1 MVGGVHAGPRQLHR
15 EVLLRRFKH
24 NVLDIPRGRGRFPYT
39 FATKLVGVEH
49 SIAVNKLLIL
59 AILQLG
65 MSGAILYVLLD
76 RDSEPQ
82 AQKSEQPSIG
92 RAETVQEVRPVAKAA
107 TVDAESIR
115 QIVRSELFEFAAQF
129 PDHTTGQEADASDI
143 DPLERD
149 ARLSEA
155 RERLALYRAVG
166 EISDREIDEFQRNIS
181 TLDLASQKAVLSE
194 LFREINAGNVKVRP

>member
-1 MVGGVHAGPRQLHR
+1 M
-15 EVLLRRFKH
+15 
-24 NVLDIPRGRGRFPYT
+24 
-39 FATKLVGVEH
+39 
-49 SIAVNKLLIL
+49 NKILIL
-59 AILQLG
+59 LVLQLG

-82 AQKSEQPSIG
+82 AQESEQPSIG
-92 RAETVQEVRPVAKAA
+92 RAETVQEVGSVARAA

-115 QIVRSELFEFAAQF
+115 QIVRSELLEFAAQL
-129 PDHTTGQEADASDI
+129 PGPTTGQEADASDI

-155 RERLALYRAVG
+155 RDRMAFYLSVG
-166 EISDREIDEFQRNIS
+166 EISDREIDEFQRDIS
-181 TLDLASQKAVLSE
+181 TLDLASQRAMLSE

>member
-1 MVGGVHAGPRQLHR
+1 M
-15 EVLLRRFKH
+15 
-24 NVLDIPRGRGRFPYT
+24 
-39 FATKLVGVEH
+39 
-49 SIAVNKLLIL
+49 SKLLIL
-59 AILQLG
+59 SVLQLG

-82 AQKSEQPSIG
+82 AQESERPSIG
-92 RAETVQEVRPVAKAA
+92 RAETVQEVGSVARAA

-115 QIVRSELFEFAAQF
+115 QIVRSELLEFAAQL
-129 PDHTTGQEADASDI
+129 PGPTTGQEADASDI

-155 RERLALYRAVG
+155 RDRMAFYLSVG
-166 EISDREIDEFQRNIS
+166 EISDREIDEFQREIS
-181 TLDLASQKAVLSE
+181 TLDLASQRAMLSE